1 MQVARILWYR
11 PVWKVYVMG
20 DGGSNNKC
28 HNFFS
33 KMNVKSDN
41 FSLQTT
47 FCEQLA
53 GAGQGAG
60 HSRKLGVVRSRVVAT
75 YIIPQ
80 VDYCLASRRGNYSV
94 FISWLLTQEQW
105 S

>member
-1 MQVARILWYR
+1 MYCYCISCILCQILVLAILR
-11 PVWKVYVMG
+11 GNMKR
-20 DGGSNNKC
+20 
-28 HNFFS
+28 
-33 KMNVKSDN
+33 DN
-41 FSLQTT
+41 FYLQTT

-80 VDYCLASRRGNYSV
+80 VD
-94 FISWLLTQEQW
+94 
-105 S
+105 

>member
-1 MQVARILWYR
+1 M
-11 PVWKVYVMG
+11 
-20 DGGSNNKC
+20 
-28 HNFFS
+28 
-33 KMNVKSDN
+33 KSVN

-80 VDYCLASRRGNYSV
+80 VEYCLASARKH
-94 FISWLLTQEQW
+94 
-105 S
+105 

>member
-1 MQVARILWYR
+1 MYRISCIVPNLSI
-11 PVWKVYVMG
+11 G
-20 DGGSNNKC
+20 D
-28 HNFFS
+28 FEREY
-33 KMNVKSDN
+33 D
-41 FSLQTT
+41 LQTT

-80 VDYCLASRRGNYSV
+80 VDYCLASVRKH
-94 FISWLLTQEQW
+94 
-105 S
+105 